1 MKHKVLPMLGLAVVL
16 LAGTMPVLGQN
27 YEGVPAKTGN
37 ASFKFGSQALTCNFV
52 EGGFQ
57 QMQGFTMATL
67 VFKSEV
73 KPKENT
79 HLNLT
84 LMYQA
89 PGKID
94 LEGAFSLSGLSMFW
108 DGAVSRYTK
117 GKSKCTITLT
127 KATPTEVEGTADC
140 PLLHDMSG
148 EAGTPLTNVKFYAT
162 TK

>member
-1 MKHKVLPMLGLAVVL
+1 MKHKVLLLLSLMVVL
-16 LAGTMPVLGQN
+16 QIYTRSIQAQK
-27 YEGVPAKTGN
+27 YEGVPVKSGH
-37 ASFKFGSQALTCNFV
+37 ASFKYDSKDLTYNFV

-67 VFKSEV
+67 VFKSEP

-79 HLNLT
+79 HLNLV

-89 PGKID
+89 PGKVD
-94 LEGAFSLSGLSMFW
+94 LDGSFSMSGVSMFW
-108 DGAVSRYTK
+108 DGEVSRFTK

-127 KATPTEVEGTADC
+127 KATPTELDGTAEC
-140 PLLHDMSG
+140 PVLHTMDG
-148 EAGTPLTNVKFYAT
+148 EVGVPLTNVKFSAT

>member
-1 MKHKVLPMLGLAVVL
+1 MKRGVLPLLGLAVAF
-16 LAGTMPVLGQN
+16 LACAIPALALD
-27 YEGVPAKTGN
+27 YEGVPAKTGR
-37 ASFKFGSQALTCNFV
+37 ASSRFGSQELTFNFV

-67 VFKSEV
+67 IFKPEAKFRQSM
-73 KPKENT
+73 

-89 PGKID
+89 PGRVD
-94 LEGAFSLSGLSMFW
+94 LEGPFSLSGISMFL
-108 DGAVSRYTK
+108 DGSASRFTK

-140 PLLHDMSG
+140 PLLHDISG
-148 EAGTPLTNVKFYAT
+148 EEGTPLTAAKFHAT